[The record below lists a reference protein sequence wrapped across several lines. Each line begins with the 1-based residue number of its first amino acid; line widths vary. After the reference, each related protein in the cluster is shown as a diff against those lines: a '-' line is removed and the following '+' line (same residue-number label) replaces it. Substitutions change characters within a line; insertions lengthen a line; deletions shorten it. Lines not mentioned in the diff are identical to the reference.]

1 MGQSWQS
8 RNVSRG
14 ELMSPNGR
22 FTLTWI
28 FIFLVA
34 ALLGVAMVKFQS
46 YIFAAAFLSWVFV
59 AGHLLSRVKCPRCN
73 VPLTYDGH
81 FLGIILHSG
90 FHKSRC
96 KACGHD
102 LNKP

>member
-1 MGQSWQS
+1 VSWD
-8 RNVSRG
+8 

-28 FIFLVA
+28 FIVVIA
-34 ALLGVAMVKFQS
+34 ALLGMAMVKLQS
-46 YIFAAAFLSWVFV
+46 YILAAAFLSWVFV
-59 AGHLLSRVKCPRCN
+59 AAHLLSRVKCPRCN
-73 VPLTYDGH
+73 VPLTYDGQ
-81 FLGIILHSG
+81 FLGITLHSG
-90 FHKSRC
+90 FHKTRC